1 MSEVLHSKLRFEVR
15 CPSQEKCTELQY
27 IYFERK
33 KTTPLGFSAKEEDK
47 WSMSVAM
54 EAASPITCFNFYYP
68 NFDKEM
74 ENEVIF

>member
-47 WSMSVAM
+47 
-54 EAASPITCFNFYYP
+54 
-68 NFDKEM
+68 
-74 ENEVIF
+74 